1 MTFLIGLLPT
11 TPRSGC
17 GAPVLLTALRFL
29 QGFAVGGEWGGA
41 TLMVVEHAGPKS
53 RGFYGS
59 WPQMGIP
66 AALLLSSGVMAAVTG
81 LTSTE
86 EFAAWGWR
94 VCRSSSAASC
104 SSSDRHPPPP
114 RRVAELSAPE
124 ADGRARI
131 LPIGTVL
138 SRRKRLTALLIG
150 SQAAENTSF
159 YVFAVYSL
167 AYLTTA
173 LGVPRPVVLN
183 ALMVAAAACLVA
195 QPLFGA
201 LSDRIGRKRVFAG
214 GMVFIGLFIVPFF
227 LLIASRDPV
236 LITVA
241 MVARPRLRA
250 GDDQAVQPSLF
261 AEQYEAA
268 IRYSG
273 VSVAYQF
280 ATVLW
285 SGPTPILAAALWA
298 WSGSWWP
305 LAGYIVG
312 AAVVS
317 VLCIRPLREA
327 AGRRARR
334 GDRRGREGSATAAL
348 RGQWREVPGWGG
360 HCHTPIVEM
369 VDRSFDM
376 LRFFPLATEA
386 DIAANLAWMAPHHFD
401 PETRRLLLSMHSWLV
416 EVGGRRILVDGCVGN
431 GKQRDAR
438 PTGATCRPRSSTG
451 WRRRAPPRRRS
462 TSSCAPISTP
472 TMSAGTRGSSTGAGC
487 RPSRT
492 RPTSSAAASMP
503 TGRPSTRGARVA
515 RISRP
520 IATACFPSS
529 KPAARSDRRRA
540 SRARG
545 RAPPRARARAH
556 AGSRRGLAP
565 LRAETA
571 AFTGDVLHHPV
582 QVLNPDWNCM
592 GCLDPAMA
600 ARTRRRVLA
609 EVARTRASCSRAIS

>member
-1 MTFLIGLLPT
+1 MHAGTPQAGTADTRKVALASFIGSTLEWYDFFIFGTAAALVFNTLFFPAADPTTGVIASFATFAVGFVARPIGGIVFGHYGDRLGRKAMLVLSLSMMGGVTFLIGLLPT
-11 TPRSGC
+11 YATLGVW
-17 GAPVLLTALRFL
+17 APVLLTALRFL

-41 TLMVVEHAGPKS
+41 TLMVVEHAGPKR

-94 VCRSSSAASC
+94 VPFLLSGVLLLVGIII
-104 SSSDRHPPPP
+104 
-114 RRVAELSAPE
+114 RRRLAESPSFQRLKQTG
-124 ADGRARI
+124 GREP

-167 AYLTTA
+167 AYLTTT

-227 LLIASRDPV
+227 LLITSRDPV

-241 MVARPRLRA
+241 MVLGLVFGQATT
-250 GDDQAVQPSLF
+250 QAVQPSLF

-305 LAGYIVG
+305 LAGYIV
-312 AAVVS
+312 AAALVS

-327 AGRRARR
+327 AGAAL
-334 GDRRGREGSATAAL
+334 GAATAEAEESDGVAL
-348 RGQWREVPGWGG
+348 RG
-360 HCHTPIVEM
+360 
-369 VDRSFDM
+369 
-376 LRFFPLATEA
+376 A
-386 DIAANLAWMAPHHFD
+386 
-401 PETRRLLLSMHSWLV
+401 
-416 EVGGRRILVDGCVGN
+416 
-431 GKQRDAR
+431 
-438 PTGATCRPRSSTG
+438 
-451 WRRRAPPRRRS
+451 
-462 TSSCAPISTP
+462 
-472 TMSAGTRGSSTGAGC
+472 
-487 RPSRT
+487 
-492 RPTSSAAASMP
+492 
-503 TGRPSTRGARVA
+503 VA
-515 RISRP
+515 
-520 IATACFPSS
+520 
-529 KPAARSDRRRA
+529 
-540 SRARG
+540 
-545 RAPPRARARAH
+545 
-556 AGSRRGLAP
+556 
-565 LRAETA
+565 
-571 AFTGDVLHHPV
+571 
-582 QVLNPDWNCM
+582 
-592 GCLDPAMA
+592 
-600 ARTRRRVLA
+600 
-609 EVARTRASCSRAIS
+609 